1 MIVRAM
7 LMVVI
12 VTLSFS
18 GMTTGLIQIIFKEI
32 FGGCG
37 RTTEQCVVPQH
48 YDLGRHQD
56 KEQTTDARAIKSFF
70 IEIPNF
76 WPWVGKLGR

>member
-1 MIVRAM
+1 MSKVKGLLSPVVAIRQLELMIVRAM

-48 YDLGRHQD
+48 
-56 KEQTTDARAIKSFF
+56 
-70 IEIPNF
+70 
-76 WPWVGKLGR
+76 

>member
-12 VTLSFS
+12 VTLFFS
-18 GMTTGLIQIIFKEI
+18 GMTTDLIKIIFKEI

-37 RTTEQCVVPQH
+37 RMTEQCVVPQL
-48 YDLGRHQD
+48 DLTSALR
-56 KEQTTDARAIKSFF
+56 F
-70 IEIPNF
+70 
-76 WPWVGKLGR
+76 GKASG